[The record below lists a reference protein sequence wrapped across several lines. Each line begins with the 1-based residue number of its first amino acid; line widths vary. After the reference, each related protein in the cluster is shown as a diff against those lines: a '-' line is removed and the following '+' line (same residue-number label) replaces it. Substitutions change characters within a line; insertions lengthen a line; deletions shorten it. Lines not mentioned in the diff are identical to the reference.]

1 MPRPCMELVDGSPWL
16 RAVHIR
22 SHVGFSETAARV
34 RCGRSIATAGVR
46 RSKHIP
52 LASPAEAEART
63 NSISAREWQACRPK
77 DIDTPTAESG
87 GLRV

>member
-34 RCGRSIATAGVR
+34 RCGRSMATAGVR
-46 RSKHIP
+46 RSKHDP
-52 LASPAEAEART
+52 PASPAEAEACR
-63 NSISAREWQACRPK
+63 NSVATREWLARHPK